1 MNSNLAEVSKPAQWK
16 PGQSGNP
23 AGKPPGTRTA
33 AGAAA
38 SCRPYRATGYL
49 AAERRCAI
57 STTTRASGISIRTVW
72 PSHKMRDQII
82 CLKSGYDIQQL

>member
-57 STTTRASGISIRTVW
+57 STTTRTSGISIRLRYSTTLSKTIANV
-72 PSHKMRDQII
+72 S
-82 CLKSGYDIQQL
+82 LNFAF